1 MPIVIPDEILEGSG
15 LTVEDIRLDVAISL
29 YQREKVSL
37 GKAAEIAGM
46 NRWEFQKELAERKIP
61 LNYSISDLEKDFQTI
76 LNMGK

>member
-61 LNYSISDLEKDFQTI
+61 TINYSVEDLERELKA
-76 LNMGK
+76 LSSLK